1 MKYKNWSEK
10 FNALSPEIRK
20 IGSASE
26 AQIRI
31 QHLNF
36 EKDRLRKRYA
46 QSLREINE
54 HIKNCEQWLKELEK
68 EIID

>member
-1 MKYKNWSEK
+1 MQTNWVEK

-26 AQIRI
+26 AQLRI

-36 EKDRLRKRYA
+36 EKARLKSRYS
-46 QSLREINE
+46 QSLAEINS
-54 HIKNCEQWLKELEK
+54 HIKNCEKWLSDLEK
-68 EIID
+68 ELNN